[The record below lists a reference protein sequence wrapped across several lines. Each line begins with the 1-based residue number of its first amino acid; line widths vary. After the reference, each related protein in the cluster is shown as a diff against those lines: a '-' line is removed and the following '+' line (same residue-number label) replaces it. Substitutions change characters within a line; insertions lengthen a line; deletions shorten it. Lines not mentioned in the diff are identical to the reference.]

1 MLSSEIFK
9 RDATGRIRTWQYEV
23 DGPRW
28 RTISGLQDGEKV
40 VTGWTSCTP
49 KSQDTA
55 DEQAIFEAKAEET
68 KKLDRDYRSTLGD
81 VDRPRASVIKP
92 MLAHKFE
99 GWDGKSPVYSQP
111 KLDGVRCIATIDG
124 LWTRQGKP
132 IVSCLHIVDALRPLF
147 DRDPSL
153 IFDGELYNHELKE
166 DFNAITS
173 AVKKLKPT
181 VDDLETSRRLI
192 QYHIYDLPSHSG
204 VFSERLDALFDL
216 EINIESSYLLRVPT
230 KVALTPYHLDKDYE
244 IYLEAGY
251 EGQMVRLDAVYQQ
264 KRSKSLLKRKE
275 FQDEEFEVVAVE
287 EGQGNWAGYAKRA
300 VLKLR
305 DGRTFGAGIKGDQ
318 AYCRDLL
325 DKSFDKATV
334 KFFAYTPDGVPR
346 FGVVT
351 QFFNGERA

>member
-1 MLSSEIFK
+1 MFSSEIYK

-40 VTGWTSCTP
+40 VTGWTTCVP
-49 KSQDTA
+49 KSQNTA
-55 DEQAIFEAKAEET
+55 EAQALFEAKAEET
-68 KKLDRDYRSTLGD
+68 KKLDRDYRSTIED
-81 VDRPRASVIKP
+81 VDRPRASIIKP

-99 GWDGKSPVYSQP
+99 GWNGQTPVYNQP
-111 KLDGVRCIATIDG
+111 KIDGIRCIATVDG
-124 LWTRQGKP
+124 LWSRQGKP

-147 DRDPSL
+147 ENDPSL
-153 IFDGELYNHELKE
+153 ILDGELYNHDLKD

-181 VDDLETSRRLI
+181 VDDYEISRRLI

-216 EINIESSYLLRVPT
+216 PITVDCLQLVPT
-230 KVALTPYHLDKDYE
+230 KVAMTPYHLDKDYE
-244 IYLEAGY
+244 LYLEAGY
-251 EGQMVRLDAVYQQ
+251 EGQMVRLDSVYQQ
-264 KRSKSLLKRKE
+264 KRSKSLLKRKD
-275 FQDEEFEVVAVE
+275 FVDEEFELVAIE
-287 EGQGNWAGYAKRA
+287 EGQGNWSGYAKRA

-305 DGRTFGAGIKGDQ
+305 DGRTFGAGIKGDR

-325 DKSFDKATV
+325 GKKFDKATV
-334 KFFAYTPDGVPR
+334 KFFAYTPEGIPR
-346 FGVVT
+346 FPVIT
-351 QFFNGERA
+351 HFFNGERM